1 MGDAQLGIPALRQF
15 TAQLEL
21 HPFAGCALTLM
32 IGLLQRVDVFRI
44 FIQYAQII
52 LSNAERRQRNVETL
66 IQQRGLDAHLFV
78 DPFDRRQ
85 IVAAA
90 VEIVLVLEDVGVAG
104 IGRDLIGQ
112 LIHRPQ
118 ERSHFVRR
126 GGGGVFKAVEAG
138 TEHQI
143 QTVGDRKVSAA
154 VEADLPRTVI
164 HLRHFV

>member
-1 MGDAQLGIPALRQF
+1 M
-15 TAQLEL
+15 
-21 HPFAGCALTLM
+21 
-32 IGLLQRVDVFRI
+32 
-44 FIQYAQII
+44 
-52 LSNAERRQRNVETL
+52 
-66 IQQRGLDAHLFV
+66 
-78 DPFDRRQ
+78 
-85 IVAAA
+85 AAA

-143 QTVGDRKVSAA
+143 QLIRHREVGAA
-154 VEADLPRTVI
+154 VNPDLPRTEI
-164 HLRHFV
+164 LLRHFV